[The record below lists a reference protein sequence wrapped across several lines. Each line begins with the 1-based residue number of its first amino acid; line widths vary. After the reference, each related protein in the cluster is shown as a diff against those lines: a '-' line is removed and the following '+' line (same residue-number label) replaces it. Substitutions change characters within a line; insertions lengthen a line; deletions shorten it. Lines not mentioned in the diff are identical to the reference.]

1 MNLGGGSGSFRV
13 LLDQDAIDEGELGEV
28 HVKTVDVQIH
38 GITNNCS
45 NGITNSCL
53 KEIGILRAL
62 DHPHVIELK
71 GVVMNER
78 EQKDKEP
85 ILSSLGLVFP
95 KMECD
100 LEKYMKKASEM
111 KELNLLPGSEL
122 EQCLY
127 FG

>member
-1 MNLGGGSGSFRV
+1 M
-13 LLDQDAIDEGELGEV
+13 
-28 HVKTVDVQIH
+28 KTVDVQIH

-71 GVVMNER
+71 GVVMNEG

-100 LEKYMKKASEM
+100 LEVHE
-111 KELNLLPGSEL
+111 EGIGDEGLNLLRGVIKSYVAQLLLAL
-122 EQCLY
+122 EHCHAR
-127 FG
+127 GA